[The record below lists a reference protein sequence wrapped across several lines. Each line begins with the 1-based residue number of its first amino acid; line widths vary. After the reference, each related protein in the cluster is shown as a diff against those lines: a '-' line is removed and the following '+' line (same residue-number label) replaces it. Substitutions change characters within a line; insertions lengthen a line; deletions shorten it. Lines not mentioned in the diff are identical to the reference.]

1 MAFVGELIVEQNS
14 NVLETV
20 LDCSFDSYHLSP
32 LIFSATVLVCKNDKF
47 SHSYTWSQIF
57 KWPFLMVSLK
67 GNRGAVVIHQRK
79 EVKHTTKPSGKTTT
93 RRAVEGQ

>member
-1 MAFVGELIVEQNS
+1 MDSNFQMAFVGELIVEQNS

-47 SHSYTWSQIF
+47 SHTHTWTQIL
-57 KWPFLMVSLK
+57 KWPFLVVSEL
-67 GNRGAVVIHQRK
+67 I
-79 EVKHTTKPSGKTTT
+79 
-93 RRAVEGQ
+93 VEQNSNVLATVGQ